1 MEEFLSSNGVQYEHH
16 DLATEQ
22 KAREYLDSRGIK
34 SVPVTIVDND
44 QVIIGYYPRKL
55 VAALDLDINVDLSGK
70 TNWLADKYDII
81 LGAAVRAT
89 RQLTH
94 AQLEEQVPWRPQ
106 SLRDLIMHVLS
117 FPELA
122 WLSHQHGSMST
133 EDMRAS
139 SERLKSVA
147 TVEAIAEYGE
157 GVRRNIIEFLAKG
170 DTEAFDRV
178 VPAHYG
184 GEVTVLELLNIIL
197 SHSTHHL
204 KQIYLFIEDIEKG
217 LGLTVHDRATADDLE
232 GITTPTALI

>member
-55 VAALDLDINVDLSGK
+55 VAALDLDIDVDLSGK
-70 TNWLADKYDII
+70 THWLAHKYDRI
-81 LGAAVRAT
+81 LGAAVGTT
-89 RQLTH
+89 RQLSN
-94 AQLEEQVPWRPQ
+94 AQLMDQVPWRPQ

-122 WLSHQHGSMST
+122 WLSHEHGSMST

-139 SERLKSVA
+139 NERLKSVA
-147 TVEAIAEYGE
+147 TVEAVAEYGE
-157 GVRRNIIEFLAKG
+157 GQASRAPKRQCRT
-170 DTEAFDRV
+170 D
-178 VPAHYG
+178 
-184 GEVTVLELLNIIL
+184 
-197 SHSTHHL
+197 SHSWTRPDASAAIIAEHVERM
-204 KQIYLFIEDIEKG
+204 I
-217 LGLTVHDRATADDLE
+217 DRPKVARPA
-232 GITTPTALI
+232 